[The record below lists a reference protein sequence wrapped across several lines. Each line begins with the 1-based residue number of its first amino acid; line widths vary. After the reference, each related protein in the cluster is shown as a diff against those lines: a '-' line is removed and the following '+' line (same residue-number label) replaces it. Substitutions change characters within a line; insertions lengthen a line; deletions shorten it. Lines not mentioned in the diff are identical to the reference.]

1 MAAFRSTK
9 GGRQAPSNVLGPEQ
23 LPDLGIPVQPRTV
36 ALVSNTGTTAVFDL
50 SEAEKRY
57 LVVGCCLHRILTP
70 TLRQYVKST
79 MQKYYDRNKKSSNHI
94 LHIQTFDDHIMDYK
108 GHKLNYRNINNNNRY
123 KAAENKYDYR
133 VSNSVDFAKLF
144 LRPFM
149 AHMTGFDDSCDMSAL
164 LGLLCN
170 VADFSQDVRNAASQV
185 RSEVR
190 NKWAHCDLSDWTQVH
205 FLRCFQLMEMLV
217 TSLKLPSSAEQK
229 CVQDLW
235 DWEQRGV
242 QLILGQV
249 IDKDLLRVV
258 QQDVAE
264 MQSNLV
270 KYKKSSNSE
279 VEKLVEQLKSMKEVL
294 AQTEEKFE
302 QSQATLS
309 RNVDTIA
316 ESVTDIEGR
325 VTTLEDGQG
334 QLAEH
339 VRSLEDRE
347 ANVEKEVGAVAEKV
361 DSIDRS
367 LTDFQQ
373 KQADVNSTVAKEQE
387 VQDKKLQTLEK
398 GQVKLEQRVGSVE
411 SWQQEV
417 SESLAK
423 LQVIEDREARKP
435 VAGLFKIPDRNK
447 WFSGR
452 QKELQGLGAKFNI
465 FEPLSSISNKKLAIC
480 GLGGCGKTCLA
491 IEYSWRLQE
500 TYQGGIYW
508 MSAENNRTLEISLND
523 IALGIG
529 TVGSNFDD
537 TLARTTAWLS
547 SLQEPWLLI
556 VDNMDEFDVS
566 LEVQKLLEGHWKQ
579 NSKGH
584 ILITTRREAV
594 EMVETVGFE
603 RDNCVELTSMSED
616 ESCTFFVKRTQQQE
630 QPGMKELARELGG
643 LPLALEQAAA
653 HINVLE
659 CAFEDYLKQYK
670 QQKLKLLKRRKVKAV
685 TSTTDKDRLAVH
697 TTWELNFQHIQKC
710 EDPKLAEA
718 ACAMMNIAAYLDPDD
733 IPVELVNKGDPCVSQ
748 SPLAEY
754 AESPLGSKEIFE
766 VLTQFSLLQRYGKNS
781 WSVHRLVQE
790 VIISRCSGDERVGYL
805 QSACRMLHFAFSNT
819 SSPQDVLQQR
829 NKEPS
834 SGKLLRWGKLA
845 RHACAVWRNMT
856 AKLSSKELVSRLMLA
871 KEAAAVTHEASVY
884 LSLNKQHTE
893 ATKAQ
898 TQTLECVANTEVT
911 DNFMV
916 YITSVHVPLKEEYQK
931 ILNDEMSIR
940 TSEKADVKEL
950 GDCQEKLRE
959 DPESLRQQG
968 NDLFKKEQYSD
979 AIAYYTRAINISGD
993 NVDERLYSN
1002 RSLCYWKLDEYRL
1015 SLDDADKCIELNSRS
1030 GKGYCRRA
1038 LALAELVEKD
1048 PNYCHFSGAA
1058 KAAAAL
1064 AIHYESTWR
1073 KNAQIKKYFPNL
1085 NIKEVSSGK
1094 ELMLSTMQDCTIL
1107 LKEGDYSLS
1116 VLPIVANV
1124 QIVGVEKFT
1133 TVNCKEGIHCS
1144 PEPPLFMFAKPV
1156 HCHFEN
1162 LQFPQSSGAVWIQN
1176 GSVATMYRCQA
1187 SNGKRGCKDYPNCW
1201 GGPGCVNDTST
1212 SCEEVDVRPRGH
1224 RKIRGKG
1231 GFPGLQV
1238 ARGTLYVDH
1247 CNIIDSGGGGL
1258 LVEDEGAHAVV
1269 TNCEVTKH
1277 IQSGLEVRNGGT
1289 LRATGNNI
1297 HSNRMHGVLVGPGAS
1312 TTHVAGNHIHHNLH
1326 EGVRVAESSVVTV
1339 TIDANRI
1346 EHNGACG
1353 ISVDSGTIDLHNNE
1367 IANNWHWGLLL
1378 KTHSSANICRNLVHS
1393 NKCGGLRFGHNQFGR
1408 VLIDENVVRDHTGPA
1423 VYIIKNFNKET
1434 TEKML
1439 KLLPKEVG
1447 EPFIVP
1453 PIITDRNVC
1462 QRNDTGQQQHPS
1474 AAITCLQVGCAFC
1487 GDQHKE
1493 TMSCG
1498 KCRKAQYCS
1507 KECQAQHW
1515 QRHKIVCKI
1524 IQGDYSFRV
1533 STANSVQKLY
1543 GMRTFN
1549 AELKG
1554 IGQGTPP
1561 DKTGRTRFIVKI
1573 QSGAEYQSYNP
1584 DSNLT
1589 LYDQTTTLDLH
1600 FRNSQLYHIIMECG
1614 VLGTNQLSSKKIFCY
1629 AKMEDNGKF
1638 VRIYTDH
1645 LAPLQE
1651 W

>member
-1 MAAFRSTK
+1 ME
-9 GGRQAPSNVLGPEQ
+9 VLRIQ
-23 LPDLGIPVQPRTV
+23 LPNLSLPVQPRTV
-36 ALVSNTGTTAVFDL
+36 CVVNSNTAGTTAAFDL

-57 LVVGCCLHRILTP
+57 LV
-70 TLRQYVKST
+70 
-79 MQKYYDRNKKSSNHI
+79 
-94 LHIQTFDDHIMDYK
+94 
-108 GHKLNYRNINNNNRY
+108 
-123 KAAENKYDYR
+123 
-133 VSNSVDFAKLF
+133 
-144 LRPFM
+144 PFM

-170 VADFSQDVRNAASQV
+170 VADFSQDVRDAATQV

-190 NKWAHCDLSDWTQVH
+190 NKWAHCDFSDWTQMH

-217 TSLKLPSSAEQK
+217 KSLKLKPSSAEQK

-270 KYKKSSNSE
+270 KYKESSDSE
-279 VEKLVEQLKSMKEVL
+279 VEKLIEQLKSMKEVL

-302 QSQATLS
+302 QGQATL
-309 RNVDTIA
+309 RRDVDTIGQ
-316 ESVTDIEGR
+316 SVTEIEGR

-334 QLAEH
+334 QLAEQ

-347 ANVEKEVGAVAEKV
+347 ANIEKEVGAVAEKA
-361 DSIDRS
+361 DNIDRS
-367 LTDFQQ
+367 LTEFQQ
-373 KQADVNSTVAKEQE
+373 KQADVNSAVAKEQE
-387 VQDKKLQTLEK
+387 VQDERLQTLEK
-398 GQVKLEQRVGSVE
+398 GQVKLEQRVDSVE

-423 LQVIEDREARKP
+423 LQVTEDSKVRKP
-435 VAGLFKIPDRNK
+435 APGLFKIPDQNK

-452 QKELQGLGAKFNI
+452 QKELENLGAKFNI
-465 FEPLSSISNKKLAIC
+465 FEPLSSISHKKLAIC

-500 TYQGGIYW
+500 AYQGGIYW

-537 TLARTTAWLS
+537 TLARTTAWMS

-566 LEVQKLLEGHWKQ
+566 SEVQKLLEGHWKQ

-594 EMVETVGFE
+594 EMVETMGFE

-616 ESCTFFVKRTQQQE
+616 ESCAFFVKRTQQQE

-670 QQKLKLLKRRKVKAV
+670 QQKLKLLKRRKVKAG

-697 TTWELNFQHIQKC
+697 TTWLLNFQHIQKC

-718 ACAMMNIAAYLDPDD
+718 ACAMMNITAYLDPDD

-754 AESPLGSKEIFE
+754 AESPLGSKEIFR

-790 VIISRCSGDERVGYL
+790 VIISRCSGDDERVEYL
-805 QSACRMLHFAFSNT
+805 QSACRMLHLAFSNT

-834 SGKLLRWGKLA
+834 SGKLLLWGKLA

-856 AKLSSKELVSRLMLA
+856 AKLSSKVLVSRLMLA

-893 ATKAQ
+893 ATQAQ
-898 TQTLECVANTEVT
+898 TQTLECVANTKVT
-911 DNFMV
+911 DNFMA

-931 ILNDEMSIR
+931 MLHAEMSIR
-940 TSEKADVKEL
+940 ASEKAYVKEL
-950 GDCQEKLRE
+950 GDRQEKLRE

-968 NDLFKKEQYSD
+968 NDLFKKEQYSE
-979 AIAYYTRAINISGD
+979 AIACYTRAINISAD

-1002 RSLCYWKLDEYRL
+1002 RSLCYWKLDQCKL

-1064 AIHYESTWR
+1064 AIHYEPTCR
-1073 KNAQIKKYFPNL
+1073 KNAQMKKYFPNL
-1085 NIKEVSSGK
+1085 NIKEVSNVK

-1107 LKEGDYSLS
+1107 LKEGLF
-1116 VLPIVANV
+1116 N
-1124 QIVGVEKFT
+1124 
-1133 TVNCKEGIHCS
+1133 KEYGMRDLLI
-1144 PEPPLFMFAKPV
+1144 
-1156 HCHFEN
+1156 
-1162 LQFPQSSGAVWIQN
+1162 GARVP
-1176 GSVATMYRCQA
+1176 SVA
-1187 SNGKRGCKDYPNCW
+1187 SG
-1201 GGPGCVNDTST
+1201 VTS
-1212 SCEEVDVRPRGH
+1212 
-1224 RKIRGKG
+1224 
-1231 GFPGLQV
+1231 
-1238 ARGTLYVDH
+1238 GTLYVDH

-1258 LVEDEGAHAVV
+1258 LVHGEDSHAVV

-1277 IQSGLEVRNGGT
+1277 IQCGLEVRNGGT
-1289 LRATGNNI
+1289 LKATGNNI
-1297 HSNRMHGVLVGPGAS
+1297 HGNRTHGVLVGPRAS
-1312 TTHVAGNHIHHNLH
+1312 STHVVGNHIHDNLR
-1326 EGVRVAESSVVTV
+1326 EGVIVLQSSSFTC

-1346 EHNGACG
+1346 EHNGASG
-1353 ISVDSGTIDLHNNE
+1353 ISVDSSTIDLHDNE
-1367 IANNWHWGLLL
+1367 IANNWHWGLFL

-1393 NKCGGLRFGHNQFGR
+1393 NKCGGFRFGFNQFGR
-1408 VLIDENVVRDHTGPA
+1408 VLIDENVIRDHTGPA
-1423 VYIIKNFNKET
+1423 IYIIKNLNEET
-1434 TEKML
+1434 TQKVL
-1439 KLLPKEVG
+1439 KVLPKKEG

-1462 QRNDTGQQQHPS
+1462 QRNDTKQQHPS
-1474 AAITCLQVGCAFC
+1474 VAIACLPVGCAFC
-1487 GDQHKE
+1487 GDQNKE

-1498 KCRKAQYCS
+1498 KCRKARYCS
-1507 KECQAQHW
+1507 KDCQLQHW

-1524 IQGDYSFRV
+1524 IQSDYSFRV
-1533 STANSVQKLY
+1533 STGETTEKFFRSKFPDGCNVSELVRSY
-1543 GMRTFN
+1543 HP
-1549 AELKG
+1549 ELKG
-1554 IGQGTPP
+1554 IRQGTPP
-1561 DKTGRTRFIVKI
+1561 DKTGRRRFIVKI
-1573 QSGAEYQSYNP
+1573 QLGSEYQKYDP
-1584 DSNLT
+1584 DSELS
-1589 LYDQTTTLDLH
+1589 LYDQTTTLDLSFSH
-1600 FRNSQLYHIIMECG
+1600 SQLYHIIMECG
-1614 VLGTNQLSSKKIFCY
+1614 VLGKNQLSSKKIYCY
-1629 AKMEDNGKF
+1629 AKMEDNGKY

>member
-1 MAAFRSTK
+1 
-9 GGRQAPSNVLGPEQ
+9 
-23 LPDLGIPVQPRTV
+23 
-36 ALVSNTGTTAVFDL
+36 
-50 SEAEKRY
+50 
-57 LVVGCCLHRILTP
+57 
-70 TLRQYVKST
+70 
-79 MQKYYDRNKKSSNHI
+79 MQKYYHNMKSSNHI
-94 LHIQTFDDHIMDYK
+94 LHTQTFHNYIKDYK
-108 GHKLNYRNINNNNRY
+108 GHKLNYRNINNNRHR
-123 KAAENKYDYR
+123 AAGNKYDYR
-133 VSNSVDFAKLF
+133 VSNHVDFAKLF
-144 LRPFM
+144 LQPFM

-170 VADFSQDVRNAASQV
+170 VADFSQDVRDAASQV

-190 NKWAHCDLSDWTQVH
+190 NKWAHCDFSDWTQMH

-217 TSLKLPSSAEQK
+217 KSLKLPSAAEQK
-229 CVQDLW
+229 CVQDLR

-270 KYKKSSNSE
+270 KYNESSDSE

-294 AQTEEKFE
+294 AQTEGKFE
-302 QSQATLS
+302 HGQATL
-309 RNVDTIA
+309 RKDVDTIGQ
-316 ESVTDIEGR
+316 SVTEIEGR

-334 QLAEH
+334 QLAEQ

-347 ANVEKEVGAVAEKV
+347 ANVEKEVGAVAEKA
-361 DSIDRS
+361 DSMDRS
-367 LTDFQQ
+367 LTEFQQ
-373 KQADVNSTVAKEQE
+373 KQADINSTVAKEQE
-387 VQDKKLQTLEK
+387 VQDERLQTLEK

-423 LQVIEDREARKP
+423 LQVTEDREARKP
-435 VAGLFKIPDRNK
+435 VTGLFKIPDRNK

-452 QKELQGLGAKFNI
+452 QKELEDLGAKFNI
-465 FEPLSSISNKKLAIC
+465 FEQSGISHKKLAIC

-566 LEVQKLLEGHWKQ
+566 SEVQKLLEGHWKQ

-594 EMVETVGFE
+594 EMMETMGFE

-616 ESCTFFVKRTQQQE
+616 ESCAFFVKRTQQQE

-697 TTWELNFQHIQKC
+697 TTWLLNFQHIQKC

-790 VIISRCSGDERVGYL
+790 VIISRCSGDNERVKYL

-829 NKEPS
+829 NEEPS
-834 SGKLLRWGKLA
+834 SGKLLLWGKLA

-871 KEAAAVTHEASVY
+871 KEAAAVTHEASMY

-893 ATKAQ
+893 ATQAQ
-898 TQTLECVANTEVT
+898 SQTLECVANTEVT
-911 DNFMV
+911 DSFMA

-931 ILNDEMSIR
+931 MLHAEMSFR
-940 TSEKADVKEL
+940 ASEKADVKEL
-950 GDCQEKLRE
+950 GDCQEKLNE

-968 NDLFKKEQYSD
+968 NALFKKEQYSE

-1002 RSLCYWKLDEYRL
+1002 RSLCYWKLDQYKL
-1015 SLDDADKCIELNSRS
+1015 SLEDADKCIELNSRS
-1030 GKGYCRRA
+1030 AKGYCRRA
-1038 LALAELVEKD
+1038 LALVELVEKD
-1048 PNYCHFSGAA
+1048 PAYCHFSGAA

-1064 AIHYESTWR
+1064 AIHHEPKFRT
-1073 KNAQIKKYFPNL
+1073 NAQMKKHFHNL
-1085 NIKEVSSGK
+1085 NIKVISTSS
-1094 ELMLSTMQDCTIL
+1094 ELISCMQSKQDCTIL
-1107 LKEGDYSLS
+1107 LKEGDYSLDYL
-1116 VLPIVANV
+1116 VVGLMANV
-1124 QIVGVEKFT
+1124 QIVGVQRYT
-1133 TVNCKEGIHCS
+1133 IVNCKEGAIACTGF
-1144 PEPPLFMFAKPV
+1144 PLLGRPV
-1156 HCHFEN
+1156 YCHLEN
-1162 LQFPQSSGAVWIQN
+1162 LHFPQKCIELVVQN
-1176 GSVATMYRCQA
+1176 GFIITTMYRCQA
-1187 SNGKRGCKDYPNCW
+1187 SNGRRGCKDYPNCW

-1212 SCEEVDVRPRGH
+1212 SCEEADVQPTSY

-1231 GFPGLQV
+1231 GFAGLQV
-1238 ARGTLYVDH
+1238 LGGTLYVDH
-1247 CNIIDSGGGGL
+1247 CSIVDCGGGGL
-1258 LVEDEGAHAVV
+1258 LVEGEDSHAVV

-1297 HSNRMHGVLVGPGAS
+1297 HSNRMHGITVGPGAS
-1312 TTHVAGNHIHHNLH
+1312 TTHVARNHIHDNLE
-1326 EGVRVAESSVVTV
+1326 EGVIVLQSSALTC
-1339 TIDANRI
+1339 TIQANRI
-1346 EHNGACG
+1346 EHNGASG
-1353 ISVDSGTIDLHNNE
+1353 ISVDSSTIDLHDNE
-1367 IANNWHWGLLL
+1367 IANNWCWGLFL
-1378 KTHSSANICRNLVHS
+1378 KTHSTANIFRNLVHS
-1393 NKCGGLRFGHNQFGR
+1393 NKCGGLRFGFNQFGR
-1408 VLIDENVVRDHTGPA
+1408 VLIDENVIRDHIGPA
-1423 VYIIKNFNKET
+1423 IYIINTFNKET

-1439 KLLPKEVG
+1439 KVLPKEVG
-1447 EPFIVP
+1447 EPFIAP

-1462 QRNDTGQQQHPS
+1462 ERNDTKQQHPS
-1474 AAITCLQVGCAFC
+1474 AAITCLPVGCAFC

-1498 KCRKAQYCS
+1498 KCRKARYCS
-1507 KECQAQHW
+1507 KDCQLQHW

-1524 IQGDYSFRV
+1524 IQGGYSFRV
-1533 STANSVQKLY
+1533 STEETTQKFFASQLSDGY
-1543 GMRTFN
+1543 TTSRSFN

-1561 DKTGRTRFIVKI
+1561 DKTGRRRFIVKI
-1573 QSGAEYQSYNP
+1573 QSGSEYQPYNP
-1584 DSNLT
+1584 DSDLI
-1589 LYDQTTTLDLH
+1589 LYDQTTTLDLS

-1629 AKMEDNGKF
+1629 AKMENNGKY
-1638 VRIYTDH
+1638 VRVYTDH